1 MTDNREFLTGI
12 LPTWCPGC
20 GNFGILTGLRLA
32 LKKLRLTPEE
42 TVISYDI
49 GCGANM
55 GGFLRTSS
63 FLGLHGRAVPLACG
77 VKLANPR
84 LTVLALGGDGGLL
97 GEGGNHLI
105 HASRRNDDITVLIS
119 NNHLFS
125 LTTGQ
130 ASPTSP
136 KGLKT
141 KTSSQG
147 NEILPIEP
155 VSLGLVSGASFV
167 ARLFAGQVEMTAEVI
182 GRAIRHK
189 GFSLVEILSPCV
201 TFDKNYTFAWY
212 RRRTFFVKKPFSSVD
227 EAIKGS
233 RTDKKGVPLGVFFQK
248 KRKTFD
254 EIASG
259 RKRPDENIAPF
270 LKSFR

>member
-1 MTDNREFLTGI
+1 MRNNKEFLTGI
-12 LPTWCPGC
+12 SPTWCPGC

-32 LKKLRLTPEE
+32 LKKSGLTPEE
-42 TVISYDI
+42 TVVSYDI

-63 FLGLHGRAVPLACG
+63 FLGLHGRAIPLACG

-84 LTVLALGGDGGLL
+84 LAVLAVGGDGGLL

-141 KTSSQG
+141 KTFPEGS
-147 NEILPIEP
+147 EILPVDP
-155 VSLGLVSGASFV
+155 VALGLVSGASFV
-167 ARLFAGQVEMTAEVI
+167 ARLFAGQVELMAKVI
-182 GRAIRHK
+182 GQAIRHK

-201 TFDKNYTFAWY
+201 TFDKDYTFAWY
-212 RRRTFFVKKPFSSVD
+212 RQHTHIIKRPFPSTD
-227 EAIKGS
+227 KALKGS
-233 RTDKKGVPLGVFFQK
+233 RADKKGFPLGIFFRER
-248 KRKTFD
+248 RKTFD
-254 EIASG
+254 KIVSKE
-259 RKRPDENIAPF
+259 KLPNKNITP
-270 LKSFR
+270 LLRLFR